1 MSKKT
6 KALPQKSLRE
16 MMSDNNKASSPAAR
30 SRQRMFDAGFRA
42 GERSGSFDS
51 GYRGPL
57 LRDAKKEIKEL
68 KKKVDLLHS
77 TIGFLLTR

>member
-1 MSKKT
+1 MSKKI
-6 KALPQKSLRE
+6 KALPRE
-16 MMSDNNKASSPAAR
+16 MKSDNDKR

-77 TIGFLLTR
+77 TIGFLLTQ

>member
-1 MSKKT
+1 MRKKA

-16 MMSDNNKASSPAAR
+16 MMSDNNKASSPAAQ
-30 SRQRMFDAGFRA
+30 SRQRMWDAGFRA
-42 GERSGSFDS
+42 GERSARFQSGS
-51 GYRGPL
+51 GVQ
-57 LRDAKKEIKEL
+57 LREAKKEIKEL